1 MSETPI
7 QDLSAVDWPVR
18 TPRLAIRPATADD
31 TEAFYAF
38 RSLPEVSRWVTREA
52 GTLEEFRALA
62 TEPGRLAKTL
72 AIEHDGRVVGDLM
85 IAVQDAWG
93 QAEVEQDAVGVQ
105 AELGWTLHPSYAG
118 RGLATEAVR
127 AVLGICFGPLGLRRV
142 VAECFAAN
150 TASWRLMERVG
161 MRREAHHVADSL
173 HRSGEWLDG
182 LTYALLAEEWHRA
195 SRNAR
200 AAPGDVKH

>member
-1 MSETPI
+1 MSQNPI

-18 TPRLAIRPATADD
+18 TPRLEVRPARVDD
-31 TEAFYAF
+31 AEAFFAF
-38 RSLPEVSRWVTREA
+38 RSLPEVHRWLTREA
-52 GTLEEFRALA
+52 GTLEEFGAQV
-62 TEPGRLAKTL
+62 TEPVRLAKTL
-72 AIEHDGRVVGDLM
+72 AIELDGRVVGDLM

-105 AELGWTLHPSYAG
+105 AELGWVLDPSYAG
-118 RGLATEAVR
+118 RGLGTEAVE

-142 VAECFAAN
+142 LAECFAAN

-182 LTYALLAEEWHRA
+182 LTYALLAEEWRA
-195 SRNAR
+195 RS
-200 AAPGDVKH
+200 GLQH